1 MSRTQFLHTAQSI
14 GTALSHFGFHNTPV
28 ALLMPRGVDC
38 LAAMMGVTYSGN
50 FYVVLDDAMPAGRM
64 NAILTAL
71 NPAAMVVHRQHLE
84 LAGTLAFDGPRL
96 CFQEAAAAAP
106 APETLAAIRR
116 RMVDTD
122 PLYALFTSG
131 STAFPRGPWSATAA

>member
-1 MSRTQFLHTAQSI
+1 
-14 GTALSHFGFHNTPV
+14 
-28 ALLMPRGVDC
+28 
-38 LAAMMGVTYSGN
+38 MMGVTYSGN

-116 RMVDTD
+116 RMVT
-122 PLYALFTSG
+122 PIP
-131 STAFPRGPWSATAA
+131 STLSSPPVPPAFPRGPWSATAA